1 MLYILTKDL
10 RDRELRN
17 FYTDTI
23 QECFRYLEIQKKRD
37 ACQFSRDL
45 ITCMTEYAKGNCD
58 DWNEFN
64 IMFN

>member
-1 MLYILTKDL
+1 MLYILTKDV

-23 QECFRYLEIQKKRD
+23 QECFRYLENQRRREK
-37 ACQFSRDL
+37 CQFSRDL
-45 ITCMTEYAKGNCD
+45 ISCMTEYAKGNCD

-64 IMFN
+64 MMFN